1 MTAALWALGLLM
13 VLVLWILAWAICR
26 INAAHDADTAHRELL
41 ALLAEQADAQT
52 RADDRALADNLD
64 L

>member
-1 MTAALWALGLLM
+1 MSWALWALIL
-13 VLVLWILAWAICR
+13 LVLLVLSIIGWAVCR
-26 INAAHDADTAHRELL
+26 IGALHDADTAHRELL